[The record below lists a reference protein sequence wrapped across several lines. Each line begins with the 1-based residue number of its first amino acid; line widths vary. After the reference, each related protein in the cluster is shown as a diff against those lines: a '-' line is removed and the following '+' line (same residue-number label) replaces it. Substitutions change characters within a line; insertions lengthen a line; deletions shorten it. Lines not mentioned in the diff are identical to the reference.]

1 MNHCFYFTS
10 AFTVVAAQG
19 GSPSGYG
26 ITKYARNAASGSTAN
41 GRTQVLDPS
50 TGKPV
55 ANTIAVS
62 QELNNHL
69 ARDYLIALAG
79 FTFVFLLYR
88 LVLCAIHYTRTLA
101 CLNNNTQRYF
111 ATPNVDWNNLKLH
124 MLYAPLF
131 KARHKQ
137 EVRLSSALSMGT
149 LPTRFQSIVLAA
161 IMATNVILCVYDLP
175 WHESAAE
182 VLPILRNRTGSIAM
196 ANLIPVMV
204 LSSPKNPLIKLLN
217 IPFDSMNIIHR
228 NLARLAIF
236 EAVIHTLCYIIGTV
250 KTSKLSLTELLS
262 NANTDQV
269 AGLRRDNR
277 SFIPI

>member
-1 MNHCFYFTS
+1 MNHCFLLTS
-10 AFTVVAAQG
+10 AFTVVAAQRS
-19 GSPSGYG
+19 SPSGYG
-26 ITKYARNAASGSTAN
+26 ITRHARNAGSGSTADS
-41 GRTQVLDPS
+41 GTQVLDPP
-50 TGKPV
+50 TGKPT
-55 ANTIAVS
+55 ANTFAVS
-62 QELNNHL
+62 RELNNHL

-88 LVLCAIHYTRTLA
+88 LVLRVIHYTRTLA

-111 ATPNVDWNNLKLH
+111 ATPNVDWNKVKLH
-124 MLYAPLF
+124 LLYAPFF

-149 LPTRFQSIVLAA
+149 LPTRFQSILLAA
-161 IMATNVILCVYDLP
+161 IMATNIIICVYDIP
-175 WHESAAE
+175 WHESATE
-182 VLPILRNRTGSIAM
+182 VLPVLRNRTGTIAV

-228 NLARLAIF
+228 NLARLAVF

-250 KTSKLSLTELLS
+250 KTSKLSPTELPF

-269 AGLRRDNR
+269 DGLRPDNR
-277 SFIPI
+277 SSILI